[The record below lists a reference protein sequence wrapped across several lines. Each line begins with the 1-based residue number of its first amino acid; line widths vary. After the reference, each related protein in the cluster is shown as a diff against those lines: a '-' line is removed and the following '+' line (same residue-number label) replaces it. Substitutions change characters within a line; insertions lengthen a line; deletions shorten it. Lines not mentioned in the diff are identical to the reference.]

1 MFRVLLFALGA
12 AIAGCVAA
20 YFISGRAR
28 YLSWAWRLLAGSL
41 AAGVLFFAV
50 LIVKRLI

>member
-1 MFRVLLFALGA
+1 MFRGLLFALGA
-12 AIAGCVAA
+12 AIAVCVAL

-28 YLSWAWRLLAGSL
+28 YLSWARRLLAGGL

-50 LIVKRLI
+50 LFIKRLI